1 MGNGLRG
8 DLDVTTKLSI
18 FLSVAPF
25 GSAYSGTC
33 YLLHGYDA
41 VSFACTIS
49 PLCYESSCN
58 YDAMHTNPHTFIDDG
73 MDFIM
78 PIHKV
83 GLANIYYPHADRQA
97 RRLGLVLA
105 YYPASTR
112 CQVMSLS
119 R

>member
-8 DLDVTTKLSI
+8 DLEVTTKLSI
-18 FLSVAPF
+18 FFSVASF

-33 YLLHGYDA
+33 YLLHGYEA

-49 PLCYESSCN
+49 PLSYESSCN
-58 YDAMHTNPHTFIDDG
+58 YDAMHSNPHTFIDDG
-73 MDFIM
+73 MDFM

-83 GLANIYYPHADRQA
+83 GLAIIYDPHADRQT
-97 RRLGLVLA
+97 RRLGPVLA